1 MNKKVSIK
9 ICGLHSSE
17 DYDEDDSIEVINIG
31 SYYKRNGKHYIK
43 YDEPMEETP
52 VVNSNLIKI
61 STKEIELIT
70 RGRTG
75 THMIF
80 TIGQK
85 NTTYYSTPFG
95 GMNMSIDTYDLN
107 VTEKEDFISVDI
119 RYGLEVN
126 LDYVAECN
134 VHIEIESVE
143 E

>member
-1 MNKKVSIK
+1 MNRKVCVK
-9 ICGLHSSE
+9 ICGLHSVDDYSE
-17 DYDEDDSIEVINIG
+17 DEDIEVINIG

-43 YDEPMEETP
+43 YEEPTEGST

-61 STKEIELIT
+61 SQKEIEVIT
-70 RGRTG
+70 KGQTG
-75 THMIF
+75 AHMIF

-95 GMNMSIDTYDLN
+95 GVNMSLDTYDLN
-107 VTEKEDFISVDI
+107 VTESEDFISVDI

-126 LDYVAECN
+126 LDYVAECS

-143 E
+143 D